1 MQAGVVHFHF
11 PSIPYTTA
19 SRNTQNNPM
28 ARERKRLGDML
39 VDAGLLTEVQ
49 LKEALPEQKK
59 AGVKLGEYLINR
71 GVVREQ
77 QIYDVISRQL
87 NIEKF
92 LPDNYPVDAA
102 LAGLVPADFARRHKV
117 APLRRQGS
125 LLSVAMP
132 DPLDLNTLD
141 DLEILTNLE
150 VEPVICTQRE
160 LSDLVYSIYGS
171 SSQMGDAL
179 RDLDDEDAIFEDLET
194 TESVSLSSLQD
205 MAEEAPIIRLVNSI
219 LAQAVREN
227 ASDIHISPEKTIVH
241 LRFRVDGKL
250 REVPAP
256 PRNVFL
262 PIVSRI
268 KILSGMDISVARM
281 PQDGRFS
288 FTLDNREIHV
298 RVSSLPTIHGE
309 NLVMRLLHRSGQ
321 IMTLDDLGMIEEDR
335 NKLLEAV
342 TRPYGMILATG
353 PTGSGKSSSLYALL
367 KEMNQPDV
375 NIITLEDPVE
385 YRVEKIRQ
393 VQLNRRAG
401 MTFASGLRSILRQ
414 DPDVIMVG
422 EIRDAETAEIAVQAA
437 LTGHKMLS
445 TLHTNNAAGA
455 VTRLMEM
462 DVEPFLVASTL
473 LVVVAQRLVRKICPH
488 CREAYDPPR
497 PTLQALGMIRTDKV
511 TFFRGRGCSRC
522 NQVGYQGRTGV
533 FEVLAVDDAV
543 QEMILQRKS
552 AREIFHSQVKAGKL
566 RPLVRDAAVKVV
578 RGVTTAEEAASN
590 VLG

>member
-1 MQAGVVHFHF
+1 
-11 PSIPYTTA
+11 
-19 SRNTQNNPM
+19 M

-39 VDAGLLTEVQ
+39 VDAGLIDATQ
-49 LKEALPEQKK
+49 LKEALLEQKK

-92 LPDNYPVDAA
+92 LPEKFPVDTHLAA
-102 LAGLVPADFARRHKV
+102 LIPQDFARRNKV
-117 APLRRQGS
+117 APLARRGN
-125 LLSVAMP
+125 LLNVAMP

-141 DLEILTNLE
+141 DLEILTNME

-160 LSDLVYSIYGS
+160 LTDLIYSIYGS
-171 SSQMGDAL
+171 STQMGDAL
-179 RDLDDEDAIFEDLET
+179 RDLDDEAIFEDTET
-194 TESVSLSSLQD
+194 TEAVSLSSLQD

-268 KILSGMDISVARM
+268 KIISGMDISVSRM

-309 NLVMRLLHRSGQ
+309 NLVLRLLHRSGQ

-335 NKLLEAV
+335 NKLLEAI
-342 TRPYGMILATG
+342 TRPYGMLLATG

-367 KEMNQPDV
+367 KQMNQPDV

-437 LTGHKMLS
+437 LTGHKLLS

-473 LVVVAQRLVRKICPH
+473 LVVIAQRLVRKICH
-488 CREAYDPPR
+488 FCKEAYSPPK
-497 PTLQALGMIRTDKV
+497 PILEALGLARTQKI
-511 TFFRGRGCSRC
+511 TFFRGQGCSRC

-533 FEVLAVDDAV
+533 FEVLTVDDEV
-543 QEMILQRKS
+543 QEMILQRAS
-552 AREIFHSQVKAGKL
+552 ARDIFRSQVKSGKL
-566 RPLVRDAAVKVV
+566 RPLVRDAAVKVAK
-578 RGVTTAEEAASN
+578 GITTAEEAASN

>member
-1 MQAGVVHFHF
+1 
-11 PSIPYTTA
+11 
-19 SRNTQNNPM
+19 
-28 ARERKRLGDML
+28 ML
-39 VDAGLLTEVQ
+39 VDAGLITNAQ
-49 LKEALPEQKK
+49 LKEALLEQKK

-71 GVVREQ
+71 GIVREQ

-92 LPDNYPVDAA
+92 LPENYPVEP
-102 LAGLVPADFARRHKV
+102 GLSVLIPPDFARRNKV
-117 APLRRQGS
+117 APLRRRGS
-125 LLSVAMP
+125 LLTVAMP
-132 DPLDLNTLD
+132 DPLDINTLD
-141 DLEILTNLE
+141 DLEIISNLE

-160 LSDLVYSIYGS
+160 LTELIYSIYGS
-171 SSQMGDAL
+171 SSQLGDAL
-179 RDLDDEDAIFEDLET
+179 RSLNDEDAVFEDLDT
-194 TESVSLSSLQD
+194 TESVALSSLQD

-219 LAQAVREN
+219 LAQAVREG
-227 ASDIHISPEKTIVH
+227 ASDIHVSPEKTVVH

-262 PIVSRI
+262 PIVSRL
-268 KILSGMDISVARM
+268 KILSGMDISVSRM

-298 RVSSLPTIHGE
+298 RVSSLPTIYGE
-309 NLVMRLLHRSGQ
+309 NLVLRLLHGSGQ

-335 NKLLEAV
+335 AKLLQAIS
-342 TRPYGMILATG
+342 RPYGMILATG

-367 KEMNQPDV
+367 KQMNQPDI

-385 YRVEKIRQ
+385 YRIEKIRQ
-393 VQLNRRAG
+393 VQLNRKAG

-437 LTGHKMLS
+437 LTGHKLLS

-473 LVVVAQRLVRKICPH
+473 LVVVAQRLVRKICPF
-488 CREAYDPPR
+488 CKETYDPPK
-497 PTLQALGMIRTDKV
+497 PILEALGLARTEKI
-511 TFFRGRGCSRC
+511 TFFRGQGCARC

-533 FEVLAVDDAV
+533 FEVLTIDDEV

-552 AREIFHSQVKAGKL
+552 ARDIFHSQVKAGKL
-566 RPLVRDAAVKVV
+566 RPLVRDAALKVA
-578 RGVTTAEEAASN
+578 RGVTTAEEAAAN

>member
-1 MQAGVVHFHF
+1 
-11 PSIPYTTA
+11 
-19 SRNTQNNPM
+19 M

-39 VDAGLLTEVQ
+39 VEAGLIDETQ
-49 LKEALPEQKK
+49 LKEALLEQKK

-92 LPDNYPVDAA
+92 LHEKFPVDTHLAA
-102 LAGLVPADFARRHKV
+102 LIPQDFARRNKV
-117 APLRRQGS
+117 APLARQGN
-125 LLSVAMP
+125 LLNVAMP

-141 DLEILTNLE
+141 DLEILTNME

-160 LSDLVYSIYGS
+160 LTDLFYSIYGS
-171 SSQMGDAL
+171 STQLGDAL
-179 RDLDDEDAIFEDLET
+179 RDLDDEDAVFEDLDR
-194 TESVSLSSLQD
+194 TESMTMSSLQD

-250 REVPAP
+250 REIPAP

-262 PIVSRI
+262 PIASRI
-268 KILSGMDISVARM
+268 KIISGMDISVSRM

-309 NLVMRLLHRSGQ
+309 NLVLRLLHRTGQ

-335 NKLLEAV
+335 NKLLEAIS
-342 TRPYGMILATG
+342 RPYGMVLATG

-367 KEMNQPDV
+367 KQMNQPDV
-375 NIITLEDPVE
+375 NIVTLEDPVE

-422 EIRDAETAEIAVQAA
+422 EIRDSETAKIAVQAA
-437 LTGHKMLS
+437 LTGHKLLS

-488 CREAYDPPR
+488 CREPYTPSR
-497 PTLQALGMIRTDKV
+497 PTLESLGLARTDKI
-511 TFFRGRGCSRC
+511 TFYRGTGCARC
-522 NQVGYQGRTGV
+522 NHIGYQGRTGV

-552 AREIFHSQVKAGKL
+552 AREIFLSQVKAGKL
-566 RPLVRDAAVKVV
+566 RPLIRDAALKVAK
-578 RGVTTAEEAASN
+578 GVTTAEEAASN

>member
-1 MQAGVVHFHF
+1 
-11 PSIPYTTA
+11 
-19 SRNTQNNPM
+19 M
-28 ARERKRLGDML
+28 ARQRKRLGDML
-39 VDAGLLTEVQ
+39 VEAGLITEPQ
-49 LKEALPEQKK
+49 LKEALREQKK

-92 LPDNYPVDAA
+92 LPEKYPIDSSLAA
-102 LAGLVPADFARRHKV
+102 LLPQDFARRNKV

-125 LLSVAMP
+125 LLTVAMP

-160 LSDLVYSIYGS
+160 LTELIYSIYGS
-171 SSQMGDAL
+171 STQLGDAL
-179 RDLDDEDAIFEDLET
+179 RDLDDEDAIFEDQDPAEA
-194 TESVSLSSLQD
+194 VALSSLQD

-250 REVPAP
+250 REIPAP

-262 PIVSRI
+262 PIVSRL
-268 KILSGMDISVARM
+268 KILSGMDISVSRM

-288 FTLDNREIHV
+288 FTLDNREVHV

-309 NLVMRLLHRSGQ
+309 NLVLRLLHRSGQ
-321 IMTLDDLGMIEEDR
+321 IMTLDDLGMIEQDR
-335 NKLLEAV
+335 GKLLEAIE
-342 TRPYGMILATG
+342 RPYGMILATG

-367 KEMNQPDV
+367 KQMNQPDI

-385 YRVEKIRQ
+385 FRVDKIRQ

-437 LTGHKMLS
+437 LTGHKLLS

-473 LVVVAQRLVRKICPH
+473 LVVVAQRLVRKICPF
-488 CREAYDPPR
+488 CKEAYDPPK
-497 PTLQALGMIRTDKV
+497 PILEALGLARTEKI
-511 TFFRGRGCSRC
+511 TFFRGQGCSRC
-522 NQVGYQGRTGV
+522 NQIGYQGRTGV
-533 FEVLAVDDAV
+533 YEVLTVDDEV
-543 QEMILQRKS
+543 QEMILQRQS
-552 AREIFHSQVKAGKL
+552 AREIFLSQVKSGKL
-566 RPLVRDAAVKVV
+566 RPLVRDAAVKVAK
-578 RGVTTAEEAASN
+578 GITTAEEAASN

>member
-1 MQAGVVHFHF
+1 
-11 PSIPYTTA
+11 
-19 SRNTQNNPM
+19 M
-28 ARERKRLGDML
+28 ARQRKRLGDML
-39 VDAGLLTEVQ
+39 VEAGLITEPQ
-49 LKEALPEQKK
+49 LKEALREQKK

-92 LPDNYPVDAA
+92 LPEKYPIDSSLAA
-102 LAGLVPADFARRHKV
+102 LLPQDFARRNKV

-125 LLSVAMP
+125 LLTVAMP

-160 LSDLVYSIYGS
+160 LTELIYSIYGS
-171 SSQMGDAL
+171 STQLGDAL
-179 RDLDDEDAIFEDLET
+179 RDLDDEDAIFEDQDPAEA
-194 TESVSLSSLQD
+194 VALSSLQD

-250 REVPAP
+250 REIPAP

-262 PIVSRI
+262 PIVSRL
-268 KILSGMDISVARM
+268 KILSGMDISVSRM

-288 FTLDNREIHV
+288 FTLDNREVHV

-309 NLVMRLLHRSGQ
+309 NLVLRLLHRSGQ
-321 IMTLDDLGMIEEDR
+321 IMTLDDLGMIEQDR
-335 NKLLEAV
+335 GKLLEAIE
-342 TRPYGMILATG
+342 RPYGMILATG

-367 KEMNQPDV
+367 KQMNQPDI

-385 YRVEKIRQ
+385 FRVDKIRQ

-437 LTGHKMLS
+437 LTGHKLLS

-473 LVVVAQRLVRKICPH
+473 LVVVAQRLVRKICPF
-488 CREAYDPPR
+488 CKEAYDPPK
-497 PTLQALGMIRTDKV
+497 PILEALGLARTEKI
-511 TFFRGRGCSRC
+511 TFFRGQGCSRC
-522 NQVGYQGRTGV
+522 NQIGYQGRTGV
-533 FEVLAVDDAV
+533 YEVLTGDDEV
-543 QEMILQRKS
+543 QEMILQRQS
-552 AREIFHSQVKAGKL
+552 AREIFLSQVKSGKL
-566 RPLVRDAAVKVV
+566 RPLVRDAAVKVAK
-578 RGVTTAEEAASN
+578 GITTAEEAASN